1 MERVQRVQRV
11 MDSEIPE
18 ILMTR
23 NLGKHPSGL
32 TMQEWLWP
40 FKTAEQRKIVAKYYK
55 KVDKQQRKK
64 QLDDIELA
72 PF

>member
-1 MERVQRVQRV
+1 MS
-11 MDSEIPE
+11 SEMPE
-18 ILMTR
+18 ILMTK

-40 FKTAEQRKIVAKYYK
+40 FKTAEQRKLVAKYHK
-55 KVDKQQRKK
+55 KMERKRTEKQQRKK